1 MALNLLLQTDRRKS
15 CHLDQR
21 SGRKHDQQ
29 LIKGAIFTNRSNG
42 VHKTLKSTN
51 QSGVKENCPSML
63 KTPLNYIRLPH
74 MLSSCLAIISTQIW
88 HLAAPPACAG
98 MRRRSQVN
106 VLYYNYYST
115 PGQIEARAVLY
126 SAQKR
131 VRNSFHVPRFCLT
144 IMRQGK
150 KKNRNSILQQRFG

>member
-1 MALNLLLQTDRRKS
+1 
-15 CHLDQR
+15 
-21 SGRKHDQQ
+21 
-29 LIKGAIFTNRSNG
+29 
-42 VHKTLKSTN
+42 
-51 QSGVKENCPSML
+51 ML
-63 KTPLNYIRLPH
+63 KTPLNYIRLTH

-98 MRRRSQVN
+98 MRQRSQVN

-115 PGQIEARAVLY
+115 PGQIEAHAVLY

-144 IMRQGK
+144 IMRQEK
-150 KKNRNSILQQRFG
+150 KREFHFTTALWLNGEPVFPSNVLLMSSFAHVVYDHTISAFDRVI